1 MIIETETYDA
11 EITREECKGNCTRRI
26 QSLYLVIEIA
36 ADNENFETETTV
48 EIDRGLR
55 QAKK

>member
-1 MIIETETYDA
+1 MVKVNY
-11 EITREECKGNCTRRI
+11 TRRI

-36 ADNENFETETTV
+36 ADNENFETGTTV

-55 QAKK
+55 QAKR